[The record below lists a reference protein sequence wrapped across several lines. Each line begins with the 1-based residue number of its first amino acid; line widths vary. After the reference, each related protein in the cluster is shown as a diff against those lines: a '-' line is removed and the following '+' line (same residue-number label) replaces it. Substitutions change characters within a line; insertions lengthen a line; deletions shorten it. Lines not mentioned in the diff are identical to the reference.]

1 MCSSTCQGNASAA
14 AAKRSP
20 PKRPVLRRAPGKGS
34 GSSRPSDS
42 SVRPSAGGSAQQ
54 AADALAEYAAVS
66 EVGRPDGSAAQH
78 TAGSL
83 GDMAGG
89 TLDAR
94 HSFGTAVAALLPAQ
108 PGSAPAAYRLP
119 RASADGSHWAA
130 DAAAASPPQQAAN
143 RSGGSGGSGGV
154 IRPVFKRRRMG
165 AFKAPRQ
172 VGQENAAL
180 PAAKAG
186 SGAGSG
192 QGQRALGQRQS
203 GSSQ

>member
-1 MCSSTCQGNASAA
+1 M
-14 AAKRSP
+14 
-20 PKRPVLRRAPGKGS
+20 
-34 GSSRPSDS
+34 
-42 SVRPSAGGSAQQ
+42 QQ

-66 EVGRPDGSAAQH
+66 EVRRPDGSAAQH
-78 TAGSL
+78 PAGSL
-83 GDMAGG
+83 GDMAGR

-94 HSFGTAVAALLPAQ
+94 HSCGTAAAALLPAQ
-108 PGSAPAAYRLP
+108 PGSAPAAGRLP
-119 RASADGSHWAA
+119 RASADGSNPAA
-130 DAAAASPPQQAAN
+130 DAAAAPGGAAASPPQQAAN
-143 RSGGSGGSGGV
+143 RSGGSDGGGGSGGI